1 MIALWDRIAYWPAV
15 GFGLGLVPKAPGTF
29 GSLLGPPL
37 VWGVIHSGLSI
48 WGQIAVAV
56 ILMLLGVPICA
67 SGARTLKQEDP
78 GAVVYDEV
86 MAFFLVFI
94 WVSLTW
100 WTAIL
105 GFALFRLF
113 DIWKPWPIK
122 RVEKWPGGWGIMA
135 DDLLAGLIAGVYL
148 KFAVLGIE
156 IFIPGANG

>member
-148 KFAVLGIE
+148 KFVVLGIE

>member
-37 VWGVIHSGLSI
+37 VWAVIHSGLSI
-48 WGQIAVAV
+48 WGQIIFAV
-56 ILMLLGVPICA
+56 IFILAGVPICA
-67 SGARTLKQEDP
+67 SGARTFKKEDP
-78 GAVVYDEV
+78 GEVVYDEIA
-86 MAFFLVFI
+86 AFFLVFI
-94 WVSLTW
+94 FVSLTW

-113 DIWKPWPIK
+113 DIWKPMPIK

-135 DDLLAGLIAGVYL
+135 DDLVAGAMAAAYL
-148 KFAVLGIE
+148 KFIVLGIQFVFPE
-156 IFIPGANG
+156 VEA

>member
-37 VWGVIHSGLSI
+37 VWAVIHSGLSI
-48 WGQIAVAV
+48 WGQILVAV
-56 ILMLLGVPICA
+56 ILILLGVPICA

-156 IFIPGANG
+156 ILIPGANG